1 MTNLDIMLAG
11 EKAKPLH
18 EIKNSNLI
26 KEQVENLKNLLGD
39 FGLNNGVIR
48 LQIFA
53 ENKEGKKETLSSVEF
68 TDKGSMLYHTECF

>member
-18 EIKNSNLI
+18 EIQNSNLI

>member
-26 KEQVENLKNLLGD
+26 KEQVENLKSLLGD

>member
-1 MTNLDIMLAG
+1 MTNLDIILAG

-26 KEQVENLKNLLGD
+26 KEQVENLKKFLESS
-39 FGLNNGVIR
+39 GLNSGIVR

-53 ENKEGKKETLSSVEF
+53 ENKEDKKEIISSVEF
-68 TDKGSMLYHTECF
+68 TDKGSMLYYTEWF

>member
-18 EIKNSNLI
+18 EINN
-26 KEQVENLKNLLGD
+26 KNLLQEQITNLKK
-39 FGLNNGVIR
+39 FLESSGLNSGIVR

-53 ENKEGKKETLSSVEF
+53 ENKEDKKEIISSVEF
-68 TDKGSMLYHTECF
+68 TDKGSMLYYTEWF